1 MTDQSDRDPLDF
13 NEDAPPPEK
22 DRSVEREAIRSAL
35 LAHLESVLYT
45 LFPAGKVRRGKFTI
59 GDVLGSP
66 GDSLEIVL
74 TGEKAGLWTD
84 RESGAGG
91 DIFAIIGANQGIDA
105 KGEFARLLAYC
116 AHLAG
121 RAPTA
126 PAPARKT
133 KRGAAMDELGK
144 ATAKWDYL
152 DPKGQLIAV
161 VYRYDPPGQRKEFRP
176 WDAKR
181 RKMAPPDPRPLYNQP
196 GLTKSDTA
204 VLVEGEKCAQALIDA
219 GICATTAMHGASAPV
234 DKTDWSPLKGKSVL
248 IWPDRDKPGWEYA
261 MQAAQAALAAGALD
275 CHALLPAEDKPEGW
289 DVADALAESFDVAG
303 FIAAGPRMSIK
314 AASNVTGKES
324 SVWATDDALAL
335 EFTSCYGEDWRYCA
349 TWSRW
354 LMWTGRQWKV
364 DDTLLVSHLMRAIGR
379 EAALKADSHRVASKL
394 ASAGTVASVERLA
407 RMDRRHAATTGEW
420 DANTWSINT
429 PGGVVD
435 SLAGTIRPHQ
445 RRDLMIKMT
454 NGTLVSNSRCDT
466 WRRFLDEVCGHDS
479 ALVAYLQRVCG
490 YCLTGSTREHAL
502 IFLHGTGANGKS
514 VFVNALLDVLGDYG
528 MNAPME
534 TFMSSRN
541 DRHPT
546 ELAMLRGARLVVA
559 AETEQ
564 GRSWNESR
572 IKELT
577 GGDLITAR
585 NLYQEFF
592 TYPPQFK
599 PMLTGN
605 HKPALRNIDEA
616 IRRRM
621 HLIPF
626 TITVPPEKRD
636 KDLQQKLRLER
647 DGIFAWALEGCAEWL
662 KSGLCPPHSVR
673 EATDEYFE
681 SEDSL
686 GRWIDERCVRATNAR
701 SLTNELFADWKQW
714 AETAGEFVGTQKRLS
729 ELLQSRGIQKWRNS
743 GGLRGLQGIGLKV
756 PVEPRNYPYSDNN

>member
-1 MTDQSDRDPLDF
+1 MTEQTNHDPLDF
-13 NEDAPPPEK
+13 NECAPPPEK
-22 DRSVEREAIRSAL
+22 DRSAEREEIRAAL
-35 LAHLESVLYT
+35 LSRLESVLYT
-45 LFPAGKVRRGKFTI
+45 LFPAGKVRRGKFLI

-66 GDSLEIVL
+66 GDSLEMVL

-84 RESGAGG
+84 RESGEGG
-91 DIFAIIGANQGIDA
+91 DVFAIIGGNQGIDV
-105 KGEFARLLAYC
+105 KGDFPRLLACC
-116 AHLAG
+116 ADLVG
-121 RAPTA
+121 RAQSA
-126 PAPARKT
+126 PVPARKP
-133 KRGAAMDELGK
+133 KRSAAVDELGK

-152 DPKGQLIAV
+152 DAHGQLIAV

-196 GLTKSDTA
+196 GMATA
-204 VLVEGEKCAQALIDA
+204 SQIVLVEGEKCAQALIDQ
-219 GICATTAMHGASAPV
+219 GICATTAMHGANAPV
-234 DKTDWSPLKGKSVL
+234 DKTDWSPLAGKSVL
-248 IWPDRDKPGWEYA
+248 IWPDKDKPGWEYA
-261 MQAAQAALAAGALD
+261 MQAAQAALAAGAND
-275 CHALLPAEDKPEGW
+275 CHALLPADDKPEGW
-289 DVADALAESFDVAG
+289 DAADALAESFDVAG
-303 FIAAGPRMSIK
+303 FVATGPRLSVK
-314 AASNVTGKES
+314 PSTGGAGKES

-335 EFTSCYGEDWRYCA
+335 EFTSRYGEDWRYCA
-349 TWSRW
+349 TWNQW
-354 LMWTGRQWKV
+354 LMWTAKQWKV
-364 DDTLLVSHLMRAIGR
+364 DDTLLVNHLMRAIGR
-379 EAALKADSHRVASKL
+379 EAALKADSHRIASKL
-394 ASAGTVASVERLA
+394 ASAGTVSSIERLA
-407 RMDRRHAATTGEW
+407 RMDRRHAATTSEW
-420 DANTWSINT
+420 DANPMDINT

-435 SLAGTIRPHQ
+435 ALTGRIRPH
-445 RRDLMIKMT
+445 RRGDLMIKMT
-454 NGTLVSNSRCDT
+454 NGTLVPNSQCDT
-466 WRRFLDEVCGHDS
+466 WLRFLDEVCGHD
-479 ALVAYLQRVCG
+479 AELVAYLRRVCG

-626 TITVPPEKRD
+626 AMTIPPERRD
-636 KDLQQKLRLER
+636 KELQQKLKRER
-647 DGIFAWALEGCAEWL
+647 DGIFGWALAGCADWL
-662 KSGLCPPHSVR
+662 MNGLCPPQSVR

-681 SEDSL
+681 AEDSL
-686 GRWIDERCVRATNAR
+686 GRWIDERCVRAASAR
-701 SLTNELFADWKQW
+701 SLTIELFADWKQW

-729 ELLQSRGIQKWRNS
+729 EMLQSRGIQKWRNS
-743 GGLRGLQGIGLKV
+743 SGLRGLQGIGLKV
-756 PVEPRNYPYSDNN
+756 PAEPRNYPYSDND

>member
-1 MTDQSDRDPLDF
+1 MTEQTNHDPLDF
-13 NEDAPPPEK
+13 NECAPPPEK
-22 DRSVEREAIRSAL
+22 DRSAEREEIRAAL
-35 LAHLESVLYT
+35 LSRLESVLYT
-45 LFPAGKVRRGKFTI
+45 LFPAGKVRRGKFLI

-84 RESGAGG
+84 RESGEGG
-91 DIFAIIGANQGIDA
+91 DVFAIIGGNQGIDV
-105 KGEFARLLAYC
+105 KGDFPRLLACC
-116 AHLAG
+116 ADLVG
-121 RAPTA
+121 RAQSA
-126 PAPARKT
+126 PIPARKA
-133 KRGAAMDELGK
+133 KRSAAVDELGK

-152 DPKGQLIAV
+152 DAHGQLIAV

-196 GLTKSDTA
+196 GMATA
-204 VLVEGEKCAQALIDA
+204 SQIVLAEGEKCAQALIDQ
-219 GICATTAMHGASAPV
+219 GICATTAMHGANAPV
-234 DKTDWSPLKGKSVL
+234 DKTDWSPLAGKSVL
-248 IWPDRDKPGWEYA
+248 IWPDKDKPGWEYA
-261 MQAAQAALAAGALD
+261 MQASQAALAAGAND
-275 CHALLPAEDKPEGW
+275 CHALLPADDKPEGW
-289 DVADALAESFDVAG
+289 DAADALAESFDVAG
-303 FIAAGPRMSIK
+303 FVATGPRLSVK
-314 AASNVTGKES
+314 PSTGGAGKES

-335 EFTSCYGEDWRYCA
+335 EFTSRYGEDWRYCA
-349 TWSRW
+349 TWNQW
-354 LMWTGRQWKV
+354 LMWTAKQWKV
-364 DDTLLVSHLMRAIGR
+364 DDTLLVNHLMRAIGR
-379 EAALKADSHRVASKL
+379 EAALKADSHRIASKL
-394 ASAGTVASVERLA
+394 ASAGTVSSIERLA
-407 RMDRRHAATTGEW
+407 RMDRRHAATTSEW
-420 DANTWSINT
+420 DANPMDINT

-435 SLAGTIRPHQ
+435 ALTGRIRPH
-445 RRDLMIKMT
+445 RRGDLMIKMT
-454 NGTLVSNSRCDT
+454 NGTLVPNSQCDT
-466 WRRFLDEVCGHDS
+466 WLRFLDEVCGHD
-479 ALVAYLQRVCG
+479 AELVAYLRRVCG

-626 TITVPPEKRD
+626 AMTIPPERRD
-636 KDLQQKLRLER
+636 KELQQKLKRER
-647 DGIFAWALEGCAEWL
+647 DGIFGWALAGCADWL
-662 KSGLCPPHSVR
+662 MNGLCPPQSVR

-681 SEDSL
+681 AEDSL
-686 GRWIDERCVRATNAR
+686 GRWIDERCVRAASAR
-701 SLTNELFADWKQW
+701 SLTIELFADWKQW

-729 ELLQSRGIQKWRNS
+729 EMLQSRGIQKWRNS
-743 GGLRGLQGIGLKV
+743 SGLRGLQGIGLKV
-756 PVEPRNYPYSDNN
+756 PAEPRNYPYSDND